1 MYFNTSHVNVNRC
14 IIVLSGIRTAISIH
28 LMLMLITFLIK
39 QRQSR
44 RYISIHLMLMLIA
57 SLLRSILILI
67 YFNTS
72 HVNVNRNTCEKPVI
86 DSYYFNT
93 SHVNVNLYDMQGQ
106 HIIFS
111 ISIHLMLMLIR
122 ITLVIYFPCLRNFNT
137 SHVNVNLNSC

>member
-1 MYFNTSHVNVNRC
+1 MLMLIC
-14 IIVLSGIRTAISIH
+14 GLSSAHPSCLVISIH

-67 YFNTS
+67 
-72 HVNVNRNTCEKPVI
+72 
-86 DSYYFNT
+86 YFNT